1 MDTLKYT
8 FNIGFEEPLQNPP
21 YQDLLFEETSF
32 SLDDE
37 PAITYHTDAFMI
49 FNQERIEQ
57 QLGRNSAE
65 EALKM
70 LTGLQ
75 SNTISEDNLS
85 KDVNPFDVVKSRH
98 AQSPSELRKYALSL
112 AQITENVDKAKHSY
126 NESQNRQKEFNKIR
140 DEYRKKFEQHNL

>member
-8 FNIGFEEPLQNPP
+8 FNIGFEEPLQKPP
-21 YQDLLFEETSF
+21 YQDLLFEETTL

-57 QLGRNSAE
+57 QLGRNSAD
-65 EALKM
+65 EAMKM

-85 KDVNPFDVVKSRH
+85 KDVNPFDIVKSRH
-98 AQSPSELRKYALSL
+98 AQSPSELRKYAQSL
-112 AQITENVDKAKHSY
+112 AYITDNVDKAKQSY
-126 NESQNRQKEFNKIR
+126 NESQKRKQEFNKIR
-140 DEYRKKFEQHNL
+140 DEYRKKFQEQ